1 MTDHLPECPL
11 LEPCS
16 ADIPQHGFC
25 SRQNTI
31 CIHCDQNT
39 ICIHCERECICD
51 RLRACEQRCDEK
63 RHAEVRAW
71 SELSRD
77 NFDDGFAAGLDA
89 ARELARGPVIGV
101 AEAAMRNACY
111 LATGFSVVT
120 TLQRT
125 VIIAEHLVHKY
136 GVSSHCR
143 KVRASELAVLE
154 LEDPES
160 NAYKTILDERR
171 KALDEDGSGAIVL
184 GCAGMADL

>member
-1 MTDHLPECPL
+1 MTEHLPECPL

-77 NFDDGFAAGLDA
+77 NFDHGYAAALDA
-89 ARELARGPVIGV
+89 AREAVKYLQHSDDCYYAGGDLCHCEMKPVI
-101 AEAAMRNACY
+101 EA
-111 LATGFSVVT
+111 
-120 TLQRT
+120 
-125 VIIAEHLVHKY
+125 
-136 GVSSHCR
+136 
-143 KVRASELAVLE
+143 VRALKE
-154 LEDPES
+154 
-160 NAYKTILDERR
+160 K
-171 KALDEDGSGAIVL
+171 
-184 GCAGMADL
+184 

>member
-1 MTDHLPECPL
+1 MTEHLPECPL

-63 RHAEVRAW
+63 RQAEVRAW

-89 ARELARGPVIGV
+89 AREAV
-101 AEAAMRNACY
+101 AAVEY
-111 LATGFSVVT
+111 LPTN
-120 TLQRT
+120 
-125 VIIAEHLVHKY
+125 
-136 GVSSHCR
+136 
-143 KVRASELAVLE
+143 
-154 LEDPES
+154 PEKMIRS
-160 NAYKTILDERR
+160 M
-171 KALDEDGSGAIVL
+171 ALDAIDAL
-184 GCAGMADL
+184 KEKP

>member
-1 MTDHLPECPL
+1 MTEHLPECLL

-77 NFDDGFAAGLDA
+77 NFDHGFAAGLDA
-89 ARELARGPVIGV
+89 AREAVEATFIGWCKDYMNCTDYEHV
-101 AEAAMRNACY
+101 CGKRRE
-111 LATGFSVVT
+111 
-120 TLQRT
+120 
-125 VIIAEHLVHKY
+125 IITA
-136 GVSSHCR
+136 
-143 KVRASELAVLE
+143 
-154 LEDPES
+154 
-160 NAYKTILDERR
+160 I
-171 KALDEDGSGAIVL
+171 DGL
-184 GCAGMADL
+184 REKR

>member
-1 MTDHLPECPL
+1 MIDHLPECPL

-77 NFDDGFAAGLDA
+77 NFDHGFAAGLDA
-89 ARELARGPVIGV
+89 AREAVATMTFDSLQRDQGPV
-101 AEAAMRNACY
+101 
-111 LATGFSVVT
+111 AT
-120 TLQRT
+120 QRQ
-125 VIIAEHLVHKY
+125 V
-136 GVSSHCR
+136 
-143 KVRASELAVLE
+143 LAVIDALRK
-154 LEDPES
+154 ES
-160 NAYKTILDERR
+160 ND
-171 KALDEDGSGAIVL
+171 
-184 GCAGMADL
+184 